1 MQAEPDIIDAP
12 VLLPNGDEVAAALID
27 ESFGGA
33 AIRIDVPFYVELG
46 DVLRV
51 RHYGNPSRGKV
62 REIHREESS
71 LTVSLG
77 WIPRGA

>member
-1 MQAEPDIIDAP
+1 MQAELDNIHAP
-12 VLLPNGDEVAAALID
+12 ILLPNGDEVAAELVE

-33 AIRIDVPFYVELG
+33 AIRIDSPFYVEIG

-62 REIHREESS
+62 REVNRGENS

-77 WIPRGA
+77 WIPRGF